1 MRITR
6 IADGF
11 KMAFRSFRTINA
23 NRIMPIITNK
33 GFILSPLALV
43 GTTSIHASR
52 RFGIFAR
59 ELLFRVT
66 VSKHSI

>member
-1 MRITR
+1 MSTQHMRITR
-6 IADGF
+6 IAEGF

-43 GTTSIHASR
+43 GTTASVLHDVSG
-52 RFGIFAR
+52 FLHV
-59 ELLFRVT
+59 ELLLE
-66 VSKHSI
+66 